1 MAANN
6 EALKNKIEA
15 SKSAVREKY
24 GKCKVAAR
32 NLKAAYEAMIE
43 AEQKKEIAGTSKSI
57 AKHAKAEIAFNAA
70 KKEYVSSI
78 ELYDALVG
86 EVLSLYNELILSES
100 GKGAKKTRAQSE
112 KFEINE
118 CSMRDKLS
126 QTVAGIE
133 DLESDIAV
141 GNDRKSKTVSEPI
154 KERAEEKEIK
164 EERPMHTQR
173 ERADMRQDMPPQYQ
187 PYYVPPHYV
196 PYENMYRPYP
206 PTPYPPSPYPP
217 VGVAPASIDIT
228 PIVEDAVKAAMEKFK
243 AAFAK
248 SADEFTDGIEPA
260 PSSGGVSAD
269 VCSAALVME
278 NEIAEGER
286 EIVEKLSG
294 LIENIKSISEEMIK
308 LGAAYIE
315 LSSLQRDSLE
325 SQKQVNDMQRSL
337 SRELQG
343 VKTHQKL
350 INQEQ
355 AEVSRAQAALIEEQK
370 ANAENQKLLVSAAE
384 ELRELQR
391 ELAERQAE
399 VTELQK
405 AAMAENKQMLRSL
418 KTSARVKAR
427 AKKTVSAEMNELID
441 NKLSEENNSELA
453 ESETP
458 IESEMPASSEAAVET
473 EAPVENEN

>member
-24 GKCKVAAR
+24 GKCKGAAR
-32 NLKAAYEAMIE
+32 KLKAAHEAMIKAE
-43 AEQKKEIAGTSKSI
+43 EQKEITGTSKSI

-70 KKEYVSSI
+70 KKEYLSGV
-78 ELYDALVG
+78 ELYDVLVE
-86 EVLSLYNELILSES
+86 EVLSLYNELISSENE
-100 GKGAKKTRAQSE
+100 KGARKARAQSE

-118 CSMRDKLS
+118 CCMRDRLS
-126 QTVAGIE
+126 QTVMGI
-133 DLESDIAV
+133 DGLESDIADDTRQSR
-141 GNDRKSKTVSEPI
+141 NANASI
-154 KERAEEKEIK
+154 KERVADKEMK
-164 EERPMHTQR
+164 EERPMYTPR
-173 ERADMRQDMPPQYQ
+173 ERAEMRSDMPPQYQ
-187 PYYVPPHYV
+187 PHYVPAHYM

-206 PTPYPPSPYPP
+206 PSPYPP
-217 VGVAPASIDIT
+217 VSVAPASIDIT

-248 SADEFTDGIEPA
+248 SAGEFMEGESATPSA
-260 PSSGGVSAD
+260 PGVSAD

-286 EIVEKLSG
+286 EIVEKLRE
-294 LIENIKSISEEMIK
+294 LIENIKAISNEMIE

-315 LSSLQRDSLE
+315 LSNLQRDAVDSH
-325 SQKQVNDMQRSL
+325 KQVNDMQRSL

-370 ANAENQKLLVSAAE
+370 ANAENQKILVSSAE

-391 ELAERQAE
+391 ELAERQE
-399 VTELQK
+399 EISVLQK

-418 KTSARVKAR
+418 KTSARLKTR
-427 AKKTVSAEMNELID
+427 AKKTISGEMNELIE
-441 NKLSEENNSELA
+441 NKISEENNE
-453 ESETP
+453 EP
-458 IESEMPASSEAAVET
+458 IESEK
-473 EAPVENEN
+473 

>member
-15 SKSAVREKY
+15 SKSAVRKKY

-43 AEQKKEIAGTSKSI
+43 AEHKKEIAGTSKSI

-86 EVLSLYNELILSES
+86 EVLSLYNELISSES
-100 GKGAKKTRAQSE
+100 GKGVRKTRAQSE

-133 DLESDIAV
+133 ALESDIA
-141 GNDRKSKTVSEPI
+141 DDIRKSRPLNEPL

-164 EERPMHTQR
+164 EERPAHAPR
-173 ERADMRQDMPPQYQ
+173 ERADMPPQYH
-187 PYYVPPHYV
+187 PYYIPPHHAYD
-196 PYENMYRPYP
+196 NMYRPYP
-206 PTPYPPSPYPP
+206 PTPYQP

-248 SADEFTDGIEPA
+248 SADEFTDGLEAAPA
-260 PSSGGVSAD
+260 SDGVSAD

-294 LIENIKSISEEMIK
+294 LIENIKSVSEEMIK

-315 LSSLQRDSLE
+315 IAGIQRDALE

-370 ANAENQKLLVSAAE
+370 ANAENQKLLVTAAE

-391 ELAERQAE
+391 ELAEKQAE
-399 VTELQK
+399 VAELQK

-418 KTSARVKAR
+418 KNGARVKAR

-441 NKLSEENNSELA
+441 KKLSDENNSE
-453 ESETP
+453 S
-458 IESEMPASSEAAVET
+458 VNT
-473 EAPVENEN
+473 EAPVETEPPIENEN

>member
-1 MAANN
+1 MAASN

-24 GKCKVAAR
+24 GKCKGAAR
-32 NLKAAYEAMIE
+32 KLKALYEAMIE
-43 AEQKKEIAGTSKSI
+43 AEQQKEITGTSKSI

-86 EVLSLYNELILSES
+86 EVLSLYNELISSES

-133 DLESDIAV
+133 DLESDIA
-141 GNDRKSKTVSEPI
+141 DDIRKPRPLNEPL

-164 EERPMHTQR
+164 EERPPHAPR

-187 PYYVPPHYV
+187 PYYIPPHHAYD
-196 PYENMYRPYP
+196 NMYRPYP
-206 PTPYPPSPYPP
+206 PTPYQQG
-217 VGVAPASIDIT
+217 GVAPASIDIT

-248 SADEFTDGIEPA
+248 SADEFTDGIEAAPA
-260 PSSGGVSAD
+260 SDGVSAD

-294 LIENIKSISEEMIK
+294 LIENIKSVSEEMIK

-315 LSSLQRDSLE
+315 IAGLQRDALE

-370 ANAENQKLLVSAAE
+370 ANAENQKLLVTAAE

-391 ELAERQAE
+391 ELAEKQAE
-399 VTELQK
+399 VAELQK

-418 KTSARVKAR
+418 KNGARVKAR

-441 NKLSEENNSELA
+441 KKLSDENNSESVNTEDL
-453 ESETP
+453 
-458 IESEMPASSEAAVET
+458 VET
-473 EAPVENEN
+473 EAPIENEN